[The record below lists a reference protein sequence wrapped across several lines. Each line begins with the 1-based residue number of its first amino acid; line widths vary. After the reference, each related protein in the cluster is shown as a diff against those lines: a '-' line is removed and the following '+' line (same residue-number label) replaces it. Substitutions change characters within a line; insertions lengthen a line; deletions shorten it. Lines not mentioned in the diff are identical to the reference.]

1 LLSRGIHAPISSRV
15 FPRLTHLSTGAWR
28 SSSRKAGAASR
39 GEGSDKLW
47 HPLAESQC
55 EQSNTGDGDS
65 EQEAVAN
72 DLVTHDGTY
81 KSVQRLASCD
91 VPAAVLCIV
100 RSRARTGLMHSLNR
114 GEQM

>member
-1 LLSRGIHAPISSRV
+1 MRQFRHAFSPALRICQ
-15 FPRLTHLSTGAWR
+15 LAAWR
-28 SSSRKAGAASR
+28 SSSRKAPGLHQGER
-39 GEGSDKLW
+39 GERQVVAPAK
-47 HPLAESQC
+47 LAESQC

-100 RSRARTGLMHSLNR
+100 RSRVRTGLMNSLNR

>member
-1 LLSRGIHAPISSRV
+1 MRQFRHVFSPALRICQLAPSGAQAGKRRGCIK
-15 FPRLTHLSTGAWR
+15 G
-28 SSSRKAGAASR
+28 R
-39 GEGSDKLW
+39 GGSDKLW

-100 RSRARTGLMHSLNR
+100 RSRVRTGLMNSLNR

>member
-1 LLSRGIHAPISSRV
+1 MRQFRHAFSPALRFVNWRLAELKQESRGCIQGRG
-15 FPRLTHLSTGAWR
+15 GAT
-28 SSSRKAGAASR
+28 SCGT
-39 GEGSDKLW
+39 
-47 HPLAESQC
+47 LAESQC
-55 EQSNTGDGDS
+55 EQSNTGDGDG

-100 RSRARTGLMHSLNR
+100 RSRVRTGLMNSLNR

>member
-1 LLSRGIHAPISSRV
+1 MRQFRHAFSPALCICQLA
-15 FPRLTHLSTGAWR
+15 PGGAQ
-28 SSSRKAGAASR
+28 AGKPGLHP
-39 GEGSDKLW
+39 GERGSDKLW

-100 RSRARTGLMHSLNR
+100 RSRVRTGLMHSLNR

>member
-15 FPRLTHLSTGAWR
+15 FPRLTHLSTGACGAQ
-28 SSSRKAGAASR
+28 AGKPGLHP
-39 GEGSDKLW
+39 GERGSDKLW

-100 RSRARTGLMHSLNR
+100 RSRVRTGLMNSLNR